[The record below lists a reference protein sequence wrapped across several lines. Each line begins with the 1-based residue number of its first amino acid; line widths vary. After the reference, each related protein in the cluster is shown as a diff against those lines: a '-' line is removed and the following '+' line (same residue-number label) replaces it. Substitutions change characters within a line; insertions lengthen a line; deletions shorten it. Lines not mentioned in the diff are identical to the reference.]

1 MNTRRYFR
9 FSIEMREIEKQRT
22 DFTTIRREGD
32 AMATEKQCPV
42 RCECYNEP
50 LQRWDVLGHFIG
62 NRNFRLPDGE
72 VRRIS
77 RDYTH
82 MHKKGD
88 ES

>member
-9 FSIEMREIEKQRT
+9 FSVEFREIERQRC
-22 DFTTIRREGD
+22 DFNTIRREGD
-32 AMATEKQCPV
+32 AMATERNEPI
-42 RCECYNEP
+42 RCECYNES
-50 LQRWDVLGHFIG
+50 LQRWDVLGHFLG
-62 NRNFRLPDGE
+62 HRDFKLPDGE
-72 VRRIS
+72 VRKIS